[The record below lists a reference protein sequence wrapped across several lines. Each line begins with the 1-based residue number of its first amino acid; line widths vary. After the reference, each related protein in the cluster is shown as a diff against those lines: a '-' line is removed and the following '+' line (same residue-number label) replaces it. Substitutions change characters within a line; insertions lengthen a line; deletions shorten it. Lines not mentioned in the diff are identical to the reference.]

1 MSDIDR
7 LLDAAHQQ
15 GWGVERRKSGH
26 FMLTPPSRGSPLIV
40 VSGTAGDHRAYAK
53 IRCQLRRA
61 GLVLPA
67 DHTPKETNHMAKRT
81 TTTPTRPTA
90 TTTTPAKA
98 SRSQRASAASG
109 KTAVTRVPRRSVI
122 ADVDSDLMPLTAAQ
136 TAQVDRETRAATRG
150 DTLQAETKL
159 DRDLAYLGDP
169 QAGRRVPSRRRRE
182 PDEESL
188 VYRGKRGRGPAVDQH
203 IDIIVPDEEND
214 ERIYELQATISGLDE
229 DSQREAWARAAALRN
244 RAPAPYVP
252 LTDRLTVSGISYH
265 FELGKSTLVHVDDVD
280 YLLSYPAYVIERVGD
295 DPDES
300 GLPAAIRRRN
310 ATALANQQRRAS

>member
-1 MSDIDR
+1 
-7 LLDAAHQQ
+7 
-15 GWGVERRKSGH
+15 
-26 FMLTPPSRGSPLIV
+26 
-40 VSGTAGDHRAYAK
+40 
-53 IRCQLRRA
+53 
-61 GLVLPA
+61 
-67 DHTPKETNHMAKRT
+67 MAKRT

-90 TTTTPAKA
+90 TITTPAKA